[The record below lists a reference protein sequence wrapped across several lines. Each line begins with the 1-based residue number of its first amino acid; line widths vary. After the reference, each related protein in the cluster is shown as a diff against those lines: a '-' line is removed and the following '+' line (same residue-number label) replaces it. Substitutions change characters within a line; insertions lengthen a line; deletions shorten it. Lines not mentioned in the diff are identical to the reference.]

1 MVKKILSG
9 LLVFTCVLSLSIGMV
24 SAKEVSSDRLSKDE
38 IHDLLKMYK
47 AAFNG
52 NVDEWDYSK
61 ANDISVSDKEVED
74 AYNQIYSED
83 NQISTRATI
92 AFSTYFN
99 STKTK
104 WVNRSDGITLSCYY
118 KPDAIFTSLAN
129 ATMVNAQKAFEQLK
143 KKFSS
148 SKNWKNTQSMQAQFH
163 CHVTTVG
170 KLKNP
175 WNIEPWR
182 TESNLITVIA
192 AGCNP

>member
-1 MVKKILSG
+1 MIKKICSS
-9 LLVFTCVLSLSIGMV
+9 LLVFACIFALSLGMV
-24 SAKEVSSDRLSKDE
+24 SAKETSDDRLSKDE
-38 IHDLLKMYK
+38 IHDLLVMYK

-52 NVDEWDYSK
+52 NVDEWDYAK
-61 ANDISVSDKEVED
+61 ANDISVSDAEVED

-83 NQISTRATI
+83 NQKSTRATSS
-92 AFSTYFN
+92 FSTYFD
-99 STKTK
+99 SSKTK

-118 KPDAIFTSLAN
+118 KPKAIFTSLAN
-129 ATMVNAQKAFEQLK
+129 ATMVNAQKAFDQLK
-143 KKFSS
+143 KKYSS

-182 TESNLITVIA
+182 TESNLIKVIA
-192 AGCNP
+192 ARCNP